1 MPTDRPPDSLGLM
14 ARAAG
19 ALWIV
24 TILCGIFAE
33 AYARGQL
40 IVTDNP
46 GATAD
51 NIMAAQNLFRFG
63 LVADLVTATS
73 MAGAT
78 VILYEIFRSSSRP
91 LALGQLSFGL
101 SGCIILAAGLAT
113 LSEPLILLGR
123 LAPLGGMTAPSL
135 NLLALGA
142 LKSYSVAYTVSL
154 SFFAVQVGCIGLLI
168 LKSGLVPRVF
178 GILFL
183 IEAAVNTFY
192 PYSILLA
199 PAFAAKLFPLIL
211 LPGFPAEAGF
221 AAWLLIVGIRRTR
234 TGPIISADNQA
245 TA

>member
-1 MPTDRPPDSLGLM
+1 MSAEGRPESIDLM
-14 ARAAG
+14 ARVAG
-19 ALWIV
+19 ALWVI

-46 GATAD
+46 VATAH
-51 NIMAAQNLFRFG
+51 NIMAAQGLFRLG
-63 LVADLVTATS
+63 VVADLVTAAS

-78 VILYEIFRSSSRP
+78 VILYEIFRASSRP

-101 SGCIILAAGLAT
+101 GGCIILAAGLAN

-123 LAPLGGMTAPSL
+123 LAPFGGMTAPSL

-154 SFFAVQVGCIGLLI
+154 SFFAIQVGCLGLLI
-168 LKSGLVPRVF
+168 LKSRLVPRVF

-183 IEAAVNTFY
+183 IEAAINTFY

-221 AAWLLIVGIRRTR
+221 SGWLLLFGIRQNRSTSVV
-234 TGPIISADNQA
+234 PAEA
-245 TA
+245 TASN

>member
-1 MPTDRPPDSLGLM
+1 MSSGKDTQALSLM

-19 ALWIV
+19 ALWII

-33 AYARGQL
+33 AYVRGQL
-40 IVTDNP
+40 IVTDDP
-46 GATAD
+46 GATAH
-51 NIMAAQNLFRFG
+51 NIMAAQYLFRLG
-63 LVADLVTATS
+63 VVADLVTAAS

-123 LAPLGGMTAPSL
+123 LAPLGGMTAPAL

-154 SFFAVQVGCIGLLI
+154 SFFGVQVGCIGLLI
-168 LKSGLVPRVF
+168 LKSRLVPRVF
-178 GILFL
+178 GVLFL

-192 PYSILLA
+192 PYSLLLA
-199 PAFAAKLFPLIL
+199 GAFAAKLFPLIL

-221 AAWLLIVGIRRTR
+221 ASWLLLFSIKQNRP
-234 TGPIISADNQA
+234 GPLVSAEA

>member
-1 MPTDRPPDSLGLM
+1 
-14 ARAAG
+14 
-19 ALWIV
+19 
-24 TILCGIFAE
+24 
-33 AYARGQL
+33 
-40 IVTDNP
+40 
-46 GATAD
+46 
-51 NIMAAQNLFRFG
+51 
-63 LVADLVTATS
+63 
-73 MAGAT
+73 
-78 VILYEIFRSSSRP
+78 
-91 LALGQLSFGL
+91 
-101 SGCIILAAGLAT
+101 LAT

-123 LAPLGGMTAPSL
+123 LAPLGGMMAPSL

-168 LKSGLVPRVF
+168 VKSRLVPRVF

-192 PYSILLA
+192 PYCLLLA

-221 AAWLLIVGIRRTR
+221 AGWLLLMGIKPNRFA
-234 TGPIISADNQA
+234 PMVSAEA

>member
-1 MPTDRPPDSLGLM
+1 MTPTGRRPDSFGLM
-14 ARAAG
+14 ARGAG

-123 LAPLGGMTAPSL
+123 LTTRNDIHHDSR
-135 NLLALGA
+135 NDRVVR
-142 LKSYSVAYTVSL
+142 VAFGEKL
-154 SFFAVQVGCIGLLI
+154 WHRVQVPTHRLQGIGLE
-168 LKSGLVPRVF
+168 GWHWR
-178 GILFL
+178 
-183 IEAAVNTFY
+183 
-192 PYSILLA
+192 LLGQTCS
-199 PAFAAKLFPLIL
+199 L
-211 LPGFPAEAGF
+211 
-221 AAWLLIVGIRRTR
+221 R
-234 TGPIISADNQA
+234 
-245 TA
+245 

>member
-1 MPTDRPPDSLGLM
+1 MSTERRSESFDLM

-19 ALWIV
+19 ALWII
-24 TILCGIFAE
+24 TIVCGIFAE

-46 GATAD
+46 GATAH
-51 NIMAAQNLFRFG
+51 NIMAAQNLFRLG
-63 LVADLVTATS
+63 VVADLLTAAS

-101 SGCIILAAGLAT
+101 GGCIILAAGLAT

-154 SFFAVQVGCIGLLI
+154 SFFAVQVGCLGLLI
-168 LKSGLVPRVF
+168 LKSRLVPRVF

-183 IEAAVNTFY
+183 IEAAVNSFY

-221 AAWLLIVGIRRTR
+221 AGWLLLFGIRRN
-234 TGPIISADNQA
+234 GSAA
-245 TA
+245 LVSAEVTA